1 MPFAIAGVTAGLNL
15 ILCGPQTKRLMIERV
30 HQATHEANVR
40 LDPGVKRKEMEV
52 LNKAFSRAHAM
63 SIHLNLVTIGAT
75 LWWGW
80 QLVSKLQF

>member
-1 MPFAIAGVTAGLNL
+1 MIFPYDNVRMDLHGSLLKPCTCDV
-15 ILCGPQTKRLMIERV
+15 RLTGRA
-30 HQATHEANVR
+30 ATHEANVR